1 MHSFFSL
8 TLQSITWLIFVSKL
22 DSVEILWKTKW
33 ILPPESWPQRKGWIW
48 FKQPL
53 FVPVFKCKKR
63 FSLFETY
70 QRFYSPVSQ
79 KLALCT
85 VLPMISCNQGGMSIF
100 LSLRSCIFTSVK
112 SVCIAPTIHQS
123 VGFRL
128 FGGKKILAMV
138 NYWHKLHVM
147 CHTTSH
153 CWLLQHLTKIIFF
166 LYL

>member
-8 TLQSITWLIFVSKL
+8 TLQSITWLIL
-22 DSVEILWKTKW
+22 CLNW
-33 ILPPESWPQRKGWIW
+33 IQSRFYGRQNEFYLQNHDRREKAGYDLNS
-48 FKQPL
+48 L
-53 FVPVFKCKKR
+53 CLYLYSNVKKR

-85 VLPMISCNQGGMSIF
+85 VLPMILCNKGGMSIF

-112 SVCIAPTIHQS
+112 SVCIASTIHQS

-128 FGGKKILAMV
+128 FGQKKILAMV

-153 CWLLQHLTKIIFF
+153 CWLLQHLNKIIFF